1 MDILGKIRSSFSN
14 KNGFKI
20 GFSNRSPL
28 NQYKSTM
35 PTSFDLPKL
44 NAGKVGIGTRIAEGD
59 NKISNAKIKGAS
71 IIGDSISGAMSE
83 IGTAIGKKQKAK
95 KANEEKEKLEK
106 EKANIEKEKA
116 NIEKSK
122 TIHGLED
129 DSLAQQ
135 ILAPHLVGVNE
146 ETRNEK
152 KRNELTTQ
160 IEDALNL

>member
-1 MDILGKIRSSFSN
+1 MDTLDNIRSSFLN

-28 NQYKSTM
+28 NQYKSSM

-44 NAGKVGIGTRIAEGD
+44 DAGKVGIGTRIAEGD
-59 NKISNAKIKGAS
+59 NAISNAKIKGAS

-106 EKANIEKEKA
+106 EKANRERSEL
-116 NIEKSK
+116 
-122 TIHGLED
+122 IHGLED
-129 DSLAQQ
+129 GSLAQQ
-135 ILAPHLVGVNE
+135 ILAPHLVGVKTEVKNK
-146 ETRNEK
+146 K
-152 KRNELTTQ
+152 KRDEVTGQ
-160 IEDALNL
+160 IEDALNLFPNQF

>member
-44 NAGKVGIGTRIAEGD
+44 DGAKVGKHMSDGAQV
-59 NKISNAKIKGAS
+59 ISNAKIKGAS

-106 EKANIEKEKA
+106 EKANIEK
-116 NIEKSK
+116 SK

-135 ILAPHLVGVNE
+135 VLAPHLVGVNE
-146 ETRNEK
+146 EARNEK
-152 KRNELTTQ
+152 KRNELTDQ
-160 IEDALNL
+160 INKALNL

>member
-59 NKISNAKIKGAS
+59 NKISKPFLRHPVG
-71 IIGDSISGAMSE
+71 
-83 IGTAIGKKQKAK
+83 
-95 KANEEKEKLEK
+95 
-106 EKANIEKEKA
+106 
-116 NIEKSK
+116 
-122 TIHGLED
+122 
-129 DSLAQQ
+129 
-135 ILAPHLVGVNE
+135 ILHHLIATN
-146 ETRNEK
+146 R
-152 KRNELTTQ
+152 
-160 IEDALNL
+160 